1 MIDRLKLFDFID
13 DNLDKLGDE
22 IYQNIYSLLSS
33 DVSDEELMNSIK
45 NYGVDKLKGFGT
57 EILGKEDKE
66 QLSDVPTNISS
77 DEYDEYVKLRN
88 PNESSKRAFGQKV
101 IDDSSDRSK
110 ELSEQRKK
118 DVEEYSNFAKRNP
131 YEDMYKN
138 DRITE
143 ELNDYD
149 VNKKV
154 NEYMS
159 LGLSKSEAY
168 DKVRKDIKDIS
179 NQERTTGDVLK
190 SRLLGLGQ
198 YLTTPKMFEDYY
210 VNTGKYDDNEAK
222 LRAGLGTAMNVLEL
236 HPTNGIGKIG
246 KAAVYVGKPLTE
258 SVRTNIIDT
267 EEADIPGAIKDATLN
282 SGLNVMFDVPQILPE
297 VLKQRA
303 GLGEVLE
310 KAKPVKDLLEG
321 IQEADKLG
329 NKKPLSLQRDNLKK
343 VYKDY
348 FDIDMDEIF
357 KSYKDVGLNTDDY
370 MDARKRILSKKL
382 NERIPSDIND
392 REKFKDFQLK
402 SAKGFKELEN
412 LGEYDIPNKE
422 QYILGLKFEEP
433 IDSKAF
439 KRPYEADR
447 VLYNMSKKADK
458 NAQNVTK
465 DLIDDVADI
474 YDSTNIKH
482 KKIAK
487 TVNTGIPSGLMRGLK
502 SDRSKEND
510 GDKVENFKSY
520 LDNDELALRMWKAGF
535 RPKNMSEKDVKE
547 IENYLRTQGK

>member
-1 MIDRLKLFDFID
+1 MLDRIKLFDFID
-13 DNLDKLGDE
+13 DNLDKIGE
-22 IYQNIYSLLSS
+22 EGYQDIAFLINS
-33 DVSDEELMNSIK
+33 DASDEEVMNTIK
-45 NYGVDKLKGFGT
+45 NYGVDKLKGFET

-88 PNESSKRAFGQKV
+88 PNESSKSAFGQKV
-101 IDDSSDRSK
+101 IDDSLDKSK

-118 DVEEYSNFAKRNP
+118 DVEEYSNFVKRNP

-138 DRITE
+138 ERITAK
-143 ELNDYD
+143 LNDYD
-149 VNKKV
+149 VNEKI
-154 NEYMS
+154 NEYIS
-159 LGLSKSEAY
+159 KGLSKSEAY

-179 NQERTTGDVLK
+179 NQESTSGDVLK

-198 YLTTPKMFEDYY
+198 YLITPKMYEDYY

-222 LRAGLGTAMNVLEL
+222 VRAGLGTAMNVLEL

-246 KAAVYVGKPLTE
+246 KAAVYVGKPVTE
-258 SVRTNIIDT
+258 SVRTNIVDT

-297 VLKQRA
+297 VLKQSA

-310 KAKPVKDLLEG
+310 KAKPVQDLLEG

-329 NKKPLSLQRDNLKK
+329 NKKPLSQQRDNIKK

-348 FDIDMDEIF
+348 FDVDMDKLF
-357 KSYKDVGLNTDDY
+357 NSYKSEGLKTDDY
-370 MDARKRILSKKL
+370 MDARKRLLSSKL
-382 NERIPSDIND
+382 NERIPDIND

-422 QYILGLKFEEP
+422 QYILGLKFNEP
-433 IDSKAF
+433 IDSKSF

-447 VLYNMSKKADK
+447 VLYNMSKNPDK
-458 NAQNVTK
+458 NVTNEIK
-465 DLIDDVADI
+465 DLMDDVANI

-487 TVNTGIPSGLMRGLK
+487 TVKSGIPSGALRGMK
-502 SDRSKEND
+502 SDRSKENE
-510 GDKVENFKSY
+510 GDKVESFKSY

-535 RPKNMSEKDVKE
+535 RPSNMSEEMKKE
-547 IENYLRTQGK
+547 IDQYINER

>member
-1 MIDRLKLFDFID
+1 MLDRIKLFDFID
-13 DNLDKLGDE
+13 DNLDKIGE
-22 IYQNIYSLLSS
+22 EGYQDIAFLINS
-33 DVSDEELMNSIK
+33 DASDEEVMNTIK
-45 NYGVDKLKGFGT
+45 NYGVDKLKGFET

-77 DEYDEYVKLRN
+77 NEYDEYVKLRN
-88 PNESSKRAFGQKV
+88 PNESSKSAFGQKV
-101 IDDSSDRSK
+101 IDDSLDKSK

-118 DVEEYSNFAKRNP
+118 DVEEYSNFVKRNP

-138 DRITE
+138 ERITAK
-143 ELNDYD
+143 LNDYD
-149 VNKKV
+149 VNEKV
-154 NEYMS
+154 NEYIS
-159 LGLSKSEAY
+159 KGLSKSEAY

-179 NQERTTGDVLK
+179 NKESTSGDVLK

-198 YLTTPKMFEDYY
+198 YLITPKMYEDYY

-222 LRAGLGTAMNVLEL
+222 VRAGLGTAMNVLEL
-236 HPTNGIGKIG
+236 HPTNGIGKLG
-246 KAAVYVGKPLTE
+246 KAAVYVGKPVTE

-297 VLKQRA
+297 VLKQSA

-310 KAKPVKDLLEG
+310 KAKPVQDLLEG

-329 NKKPLSLQRDNLKK
+329 NKKPLSQQRDNIKK

-348 FDIDMDEIF
+348 FDVDMDKLF
-357 KSYKDVGLNTDDY
+357 NSYKSEGLKTDDY
-370 MDARKRILSKKL
+370 MDARKRLLSSKL
-382 NERIPSDIND
+382 NERIPDIND

-422 QYILGLKFEEP
+422 QYILGLKFNEP
-433 IDSKAF
+433 IDSKSF

-447 VLYNMSKKADK
+447 VLYNMSKNPDK
-458 NAQNVTK
+458 NVSNEIK
-465 DLIDDVADI
+465 DLMDDVANI

-487 TVNTGIPSGLMRGLK
+487 TVKSGMPSGILRGMK
-502 SDRSKEND
+502 SDRSKENE
-510 GDKVENFKSY
+510 GDKVESFKSY

-535 RPKNMSEKDVKE
+535 RPSNMSEEMKKE
-547 IENYLRTQGK
+547 IDQYINER

>member
-1 MIDRLKLFDFID
+1 MIDRQKLFDFIY
-13 DNLDKLGDE
+13 DNLDKIGDE
-22 IYQNIYSLLSS
+22 GYQDIYSLMSS
-33 DVSDEELMNSIK
+33 DVSDEELMSNLK
-45 NYGVDKLKGFGT
+45 KYGVDKLKNFET
-57 EILGKEDKE
+57 SVLGKEDKE

-88 PNESSKRAFGQKV
+88 PNESSKSAFGQKV
-101 IDDSSDRSK
+101 IDDSADKSK
-110 ELSEQRKK
+110 ESSEQRKK
-118 DVEEYSNFAKRNP
+118 DVEEYSNVVKRNP

-138 DRITE
+138 ERITKD
-143 ELNDYD
+143 LNDYD

-154 NEYMS
+154 NEYISEGM
-159 LGLSKSEAY
+159 SKSEAY
-168 DKVRKDIKDIS
+168 DKVRQDIKDIS
-179 NQERTTGDVLK
+179 NQEITNSDVLK

-210 VNTGKYDDNEAK
+210 VNTGKYNDNEAK

-236 HPTNGIGKIG
+236 HPTNGIGKLG

-310 KAKPVKDLLEG
+310 KAKPVEALLEG

-329 NKKPLSLQRDNLKK
+329 NKKPLSQQRDNIKK
-343 VYKDY
+343 AYKDY
-348 FDIDMDEIF
+348 FDIDMDNIYH
-357 KSYKDVGLNTDDY
+357 SYKDAGLKTDDY
-370 MDARKRILSKKL
+370 MDARKRLLSAKL

-392 REKFKDFQLK
+392 IEKFKDFQLK

-433 IDSKAF
+433 IDSRAF

-458 NAQNVTK
+458 NVTNDIK
-465 DLIDDVADI
+465 DLIDDAANI
-474 YDSTNIKH
+474 YDSINIKH

-487 TVNTGIPSGLMRGLK
+487 TVKSGIPSGLLRGAK
-502 SDRSKEND
+502 SDRSKENE
-510 GDKVENFKSY
+510 GDKVESFKSY
-520 LDNDELALRMWKAGF
+520 LDNDQLALRMWKAGF
-535 RPKNMSEKDVKE
+535 RPSDMSEKQKNE
-547 IENYLRTQGK
+547 IDKYIRERY

>member
-1 MIDRLKLFDFID
+1 MLDRIKLFDFID
-13 DNLDKLGDE
+13 DNLDKIGE
-22 IYQNIYSLLSS
+22 EGYQDIAFLINS
-33 DVSDEELMNSIK
+33 DASDEEVMNTIK
-45 NYGVDKLKGFGT
+45 NYGVDKLKGFET

-88 PNESSKRAFGQKV
+88 PNESSKSAFGQKV
-101 IDDSSDRSK
+101 IDDSLDKSK

-118 DVEEYSNFAKRNP
+118 DVEEYSNFVKRNP

-138 DRITE
+138 ERITAK
-143 ELNDYD
+143 LNDYD
-149 VNKKV
+149 VNEKV
-154 NEYMS
+154 NEYIS
-159 LGLSKSEAY
+159 KGLSKSEAY

-179 NQERTTGDVLK
+179 NQESTSGDVLK

-198 YLTTPKMFEDYY
+198 YLITPKMYEDYY

-222 LRAGLGTAMNVLEL
+222 VRAGLGTAMNVLEL
-236 HPTNGIGKIG
+236 HPTNGIGKLG
-246 KAAVYVGKPLTE
+246 KAAVYVGKPVTE

-297 VLKQRA
+297 VLKQNA

-310 KAKPVKDLLEG
+310 KAKPVQDLLEG

-329 NKKPLSLQRDNLKK
+329 NKKPLSQQRDNIKK

-348 FDIDMDEIF
+348 FDVDMDKLF
-357 KSYKDVGLNTDDY
+357 NSYKSEGLKTDDY
-370 MDARKRILSKKL
+370 MDARKRLLSSKL
-382 NERIPSDIND
+382 NERIPDIND

-422 QYILGLKFEEP
+422 QYILGLKFNEP
-433 IDSKAF
+433 IDSKSF

-447 VLYNMSKKADK
+447 VLYNMSKNPDK
-458 NAQNVTK
+458 NVTNEIK
-465 DLIDDVADI
+465 DLMDDVANI

-487 TVNTGIPSGLMRGLK
+487 TVKSGMPSGILRGMK
-502 SDRSKEND
+502 SDRSKENE
-510 GDKVENFKSY
+510 GDKVESFKSY

-535 RPKNMSEKDVKE
+535 RPSNMSEEMKKE
-547 IENYLRTQGK
+547 IDQYINER

>member
-1 MIDRLKLFDFID
+1 MLDRIKLFDFID
-13 DNLDKLGDE
+13 DNLDKIGE
-22 IYQNIYSLLSS
+22 EGYQDIAFLINS
-33 DVSDEELMNSIK
+33 DASDEEVMNTIK
-45 NYGVDKLKGFGT
+45 NYGVDKLKGFET

-88 PNESSKRAFGQKV
+88 PNESSKSAFGQKV
-101 IDDSSDRSK
+101 IDDSLDKSK

-118 DVEEYSNFAKRNP
+118 DVEEYSNFVKRNP

-138 DRITE
+138 ERITAK
-143 ELNDYD
+143 LNDYD

-154 NEYMS
+154 NEYIS
-159 LGLSKSEAY
+159 KGLSKSEAY

-179 NQERTTGDVLK
+179 NKESTSGDVLK

-198 YLTTPKMFEDYY
+198 YLITPKMYEDYY

-222 LRAGLGTAMNVLEL
+222 VRAGLGTAMNVLEL
-236 HPTNGIGKIG
+236 HPTNGIGKLG

-297 VLKQRA
+297 VLKQSA

-310 KAKPVKDLLEG
+310 KAKPVQDLLEG

-329 NKKPLSLQRDNLKK
+329 NKKPLSQQRDNIKK

-348 FDIDMDEIF
+348 FDVDMDKLF
-357 KSYKDVGLNTDDY
+357 NSYKSEGLKTDDY
-370 MDARKRILSKKL
+370 MDARKRLLSSKL
-382 NERIPSDIND
+382 NERIPDIND

-422 QYILGLKFEEP
+422 QYILGLKFNEP
-433 IDSKAF
+433 IDSKSF

-447 VLYNMSKKADK
+447 VLYNMSKNPDK
-458 NAQNVTK
+458 NVTNEIK
-465 DLIDDVADI
+465 DLMDDVANI

-487 TVNTGIPSGLMRGLK
+487 TVKSGMPSGILRGMK
-502 SDRSKEND
+502 SDRSKENE
-510 GDKVENFKSY
+510 GDKVESFKSY

-535 RPKNMSEKDVKE
+535 RPSNMSEEMKKE
-547 IENYLRTQGK
+547 IDQYINER

>member
-1 MIDRLKLFDFID
+1 MLDRIKLFDFID
-13 DNLDKLGDE
+13 DNLDKIGE
-22 IYQNIYSLLSS
+22 EGYQDIAFLINS
-33 DVSDEELMNSIK
+33 DASDEEVMNTIK
-45 NYGVDKLKGFGT
+45 NYGVDKLKGFET

-88 PNESSKRAFGQKV
+88 PNESSKSAFGQKV
-101 IDDSSDRSK
+101 IDDSLDKSK

-118 DVEEYSNFAKRNP
+118 DVEEYSNFVKRNP

-138 DRITE
+138 ERITAK
-143 ELNDYD
+143 LNDYD

-154 NEYMS
+154 NEYIS
-159 LGLSKSEAY
+159 KGLSKSEAY

-179 NQERTTGDVLK
+179 NQESTSGDVLK

-198 YLTTPKMFEDYY
+198 YLITPKMYEDYY

-222 LRAGLGTAMNVLEL
+222 VRAGLGTAMNVLEL
-236 HPTNGIGKIG
+236 HPTNGIGKLG
-246 KAAVYVGKPLTE
+246 KAAVYVGKPVTE

-297 VLKQRA
+297 VLKQSA

-310 KAKPVKDLLEG
+310 KAKPVQDLLEG

-329 NKKPLSLQRDNLKK
+329 NKKPLSQQRDNIKK

-348 FDIDMDEIF
+348 FDVDMDKLF
-357 KSYKDVGLNTDDY
+357 NSYKSEGLKTDDY
-370 MDARKRILSKKL
+370 MDARKRLLSSKL
-382 NERIPSDIND
+382 NERIPDIND

-422 QYILGLKFEEP
+422 QYILGLKFNEP
-433 IDSKAF
+433 IDSKSF

-447 VLYNMSKKADK
+447 VLYNMSKNPDK
-458 NAQNVTK
+458 NVTNEIK
-465 DLIDDVADI
+465 DLMDDVANI

-487 TVNTGIPSGLMRGLK
+487 TVKSGMPSGILRGMK
-502 SDRSKEND
+502 SDRSKENE
-510 GDKVENFKSY
+510 GDKVESFKSY

-535 RPKNMSEKDVKE
+535 RPSNMSEEMKKE
-547 IENYLRTQGK
+547 IDQYINER

>member
-1 MIDRLKLFDFID
+1 MLDRIKLFDFID
-13 DNLDKLGDE
+13 DNLDKIGE
-22 IYQNIYSLLSS
+22 EGYQDIAFLINS
-33 DVSDEELMNSIK
+33 DASDEEVMNTIK
-45 NYGVDKLKGFGT
+45 NYGVDKLKGFET

-88 PNESSKRAFGQKV
+88 PNESSKSAFGQKV
-101 IDDSSDRSK
+101 IDDSLDKSK

-118 DVEEYSNFAKRNP
+118 DVEEYSNFVKRNP

-138 DRITE
+138 ERITA

-149 VNKKV
+149 VNEKV
-154 NEYMS
+154 NEYIS
-159 LGLSKSEAY
+159 KGLSKSEAY

-179 NQERTTGDVLK
+179 NKESTSGDVLK

-198 YLTTPKMFEDYY
+198 YLITPKMYEDYY

-222 LRAGLGTAMNVLEL
+222 VRAGLGTAMNVLEL
-236 HPTNGIGKIG
+236 HPTNGIGKLG
-246 KAAVYVGKPLTE
+246 KAAVYVGKPVTE

-297 VLKQRA
+297 VLKQSA

-310 KAKPVKDLLEG
+310 KAKPVQDLLEG

-329 NKKPLSLQRDNLKK
+329 NKKPLSQQRDNIKK

-348 FDIDMDEIF
+348 FDVDMDKLF
-357 KSYKDVGLNTDDY
+357 NSYKGEGLKTDDY
-370 MDARKRILSKKL
+370 MDARKKLLSSKL
-382 NERIPSDIND
+382 NERIPDIND

-422 QYILGLKFEEP
+422 QYILGLKFNEP
-433 IDSKAF
+433 IDSKSF

-447 VLYNMSKKADK
+447 VLYNMSKNPDK
-458 NAQNVTK
+458 NVTNEIK
-465 DLIDDVADI
+465 DLMDDVANI

-487 TVNTGIPSGLMRGLK
+487 TVKSGMPSGILRGMK
-502 SDRSKEND
+502 SDRSKENE
-510 GDKVENFKSY
+510 GDKVESFKSY

-535 RPKNMSEKDVKE
+535 RPSNMSEEMKKE
-547 IENYLRTQGK
+547 IDQYINER

>member
-1 MIDRLKLFDFID
+1 
-13 DNLDKLGDE
+13 
-22 IYQNIYSLLSS
+22 
-33 DVSDEELMNSIK
+33 MNTIK
-45 NYGVDKLKGFGT
+45 NYGVDKLKGFET

-88 PNESSKRAFGQKV
+88 PNESSKSAFGQKV
-101 IDDSSDRSK
+101 IDDSLDKSK

-118 DVEEYSNFAKRNP
+118 DVEEYSNFVKRNP

-138 DRITE
+138 ERITAK
-143 ELNDYD
+143 LNDYD
-149 VNKKV
+149 VNEKV
-154 NEYMS
+154 NEYIS
-159 LGLSKSEAY
+159 KGLSKSEAY

-179 NQERTTGDVLK
+179 NQESTSGDVLK

-198 YLTTPKMFEDYY
+198 YLITPKMYEDYY

-222 LRAGLGTAMNVLEL
+222 VRAGLGTAMNVLEL
-236 HPTNGIGKIG
+236 HPTNGIGKLG
-246 KAAVYVGKPLTE
+246 KAAVYVGKPVTE

-297 VLKQRA
+297 VLKQSA

-310 KAKPVKDLLEG
+310 KAKPVQDLLEG

-329 NKKPLSLQRDNLKK
+329 NKKPLSQQRDNIKK

-348 FDIDMDEIF
+348 FDVDMDKLF
-357 KSYKDVGLNTDDY
+357 NSYKSEGLKTDDY
-370 MDARKRILSKKL
+370 MDARKRLLSSKL
-382 NERIPSDIND
+382 NERIPDIND

-422 QYILGLKFEEP
+422 QYILGLKFNEP
-433 IDSKAF
+433 IDSKSF

-447 VLYNMSKKADK
+447 VLYNMSKNPDK
-458 NAQNVTK
+458 NVTNEIK
-465 DLIDDVADI
+465 DLMDDVANI

-487 TVNTGIPSGLMRGLK
+487 TVKSGMPSGILRGMK
-502 SDRSKEND
+502 SDRSKENE
-510 GDKVENFKSY
+510 GDKVESFKSY

-535 RPKNMSEKDVKE
+535 RPSNMSEEMKKE
-547 IENYLRTQGK
+547 IDQYINERY

>member
-13 DNLDKLGDE
+13 DNINQIGDE
-22 IYQNIYSLLSS
+22 GYQNIYSLISS

-45 NYGVDKLKGFGT
+45 NYGVDKLKGFDT
-57 EILGKEDKE
+57 EILGKDDKE

-88 PNESSKRAFGQKV
+88 PNESSKRVFGQKV
-101 IDDSSDRSK
+101 IDDSLDKSK

-118 DVEEYSNFAKRNP
+118 DVEEYSNFVKRNP

-138 DRITE
+138 ERITKD
-143 ELNDYD
+143 LNDYD

-154 NEYMS
+154 NEYIAQGM
-159 LGLSKSEAY
+159 SKSEAY

-179 NQERTTGDVLK
+179 NQESNSGDVLK
-190 SRLLGLGQ
+190 SRLFGLGQ
-198 YLTTPKMFEDYY
+198 YLITPKAFEDYY
-210 VNTGKYDDNEAK
+210 INTGKYDDNEAK
-222 LRAGLGTAMNVLEL
+222 VRAGLGTAMNVLEL
-236 HPTNGIGKIG
+236 HPTNGIGKLG
-246 KAAVYVGKPLTE
+246 KAAVYIGKPLTE
-258 SVRTNIIDT
+258 SVRTNVIDT

-303 GLGEVLE
+303 GLGGVLE
-310 KAKPVKDLLEG
+310 KAKPVKALLEG

-329 NKKPLSLQRDNLKK
+329 NKKPLSQQRDNLKK

-357 KSYKDVGLNTDDY
+357 KSYKGAGLKTDDY
-370 MDARKRILSKKL
+370 MDARKRILSAKL

-392 REKFKDFQLK
+392 REKFKNFQLK

-422 QYILGLKFEEP
+422 EYILGLKFKDP
-433 IDSKAF
+433 IDSKTF

-447 VLYNMSKKADK
+447 LLYNMSKKSDK
-458 NAQNVTK
+458 NAQKVTK
-465 DLIDDVADI
+465 DLLDDVANI
-474 YDSTNIKH
+474 YDTTNIKH

-487 TVNTGIPSGLMRGLK
+487 TVNTGIPSGLMRGAK

-510 GDKVENFKSY
+510 GDKVEMFKSY
-520 LDNDELALRMWKAGF
+520 LDNDKLAIRMWKAGF
-535 RPKNMSEKDVKE
+535 RPSNMSEEMKNE
-547 IENYLRTQGK
+547 IDKYISERY

>member
-1 MIDRLKLFDFID
+1 MLDRIKLFDFID
-13 DNLDKLGDE
+13 DNLDKIGE
-22 IYQNIYSLLSS
+22 EGYQDIAFLINS
-33 DVSDEELMNSIK
+33 DASDEEVMNTIK
-45 NYGVDKLKGFGT
+45 NYGVDKLKGFET

-88 PNESSKRAFGQKV
+88 PNESSKSAFGQKV
-101 IDDSSDRSK
+101 IDDSLDKSK

-118 DVEEYSNFAKRNP
+118 DVEEYSNFVKRNP

-138 DRITE
+138 ERITAK
-143 ELNDYD
+143 LNDYD

-154 NEYMS
+154 NEYIS
-159 LGLSKSEAY
+159 KGLSKSEAY

-179 NQERTTGDVLK
+179 NKESTSGDVLK

-198 YLTTPKMFEDYY
+198 YLITPKMYEDYY

-222 LRAGLGTAMNVLEL
+222 VRAGLGTAMNVLEL
-236 HPTNGIGKIG
+236 HPTNGIGKLG
-246 KAAVYVGKPLTE
+246 KAAVYVGKPVTE

-297 VLKQRA
+297 VLKQSA

-310 KAKPVKDLLEG
+310 KAKPVQDLLEG

-329 NKKPLSLQRDNLKK
+329 NKKPLSQQRDNIKK

-348 FDIDMDEIF
+348 FDVDMDKLF
-357 KSYKDVGLNTDDY
+357 NSYKGEGLKTDDY
-370 MDARKRILSKKL
+370 MDARKRLLSSKL
-382 NERIPSDIND
+382 NERIPDIND

-422 QYILGLKFEEP
+422 QYILGLKFNEP
-433 IDSKAF
+433 IDSKSF

-447 VLYNMSKKADK
+447 VLYNMSKNPDK
-458 NAQNVTK
+458 NVTNEIK
-465 DLIDDVADI
+465 DLMDDVANI

-487 TVNTGIPSGLMRGLK
+487 TVKSGMPSGILRGMK
-502 SDRSKEND
+502 SDRSKENE
-510 GDKVENFKSY
+510 GDKVESFKSY

-535 RPKNMSEKDVKE
+535 RPSNMSEEMKKE
-547 IENYLRTQGK
+547 IDQYINER

>member
-1 MIDRLKLFDFID
+1 MLDRIKLFDFID
-13 DNLDKLGDE
+13 DNLDKIGE
-22 IYQNIYSLLSS
+22 EGYQDIAFLINS
-33 DVSDEELMNSIK
+33 DASDEEVMNTIK
-45 NYGVDKLKGFGT
+45 NYGVDKLKGFET

-88 PNESSKRAFGQKV
+88 PNESSKSAFGQKV
-101 IDDSSDRSK
+101 IDDSLDKSK

-118 DVEEYSNFAKRNP
+118 DVEEYSNFVKRNP

-138 DRITE
+138 ERITAK
-143 ELNDYD
+143 LNDYD
-149 VNKKV
+149 VNEKV
-154 NEYMS
+154 NEYIS
-159 LGLSKSEAY
+159 KGLSKSEAY

-179 NQERTTGDVLK
+179 NKESTSGDVLK

-198 YLTTPKMFEDYY
+198 YLITPKMYEDYY

-222 LRAGLGTAMNVLEL
+222 VRAGLGTAMNVLEL
-236 HPTNGIGKIG
+236 HPTNGIGKLG
-246 KAAVYVGKPLTE
+246 KAAVYVGKPVTE
-258 SVRTNIIDT
+258 SVRTNVIDT

-297 VLKQRA
+297 VLKQSA

-310 KAKPVKDLLEG
+310 KAKPVQDLLEG

-329 NKKPLSLQRDNLKK
+329 NKKPLSQQRDNIKK

-348 FDIDMDEIF
+348 FDVDMDKLF
-357 KSYKDVGLNTDDY
+357 NSYKSEGLKTDDY
-370 MDARKRILSKKL
+370 MDARKRLLSSKL
-382 NERIPSDIND
+382 NERIPDIND

-422 QYILGLKFEEP
+422 QYILGLKFNEP
-433 IDSKAF
+433 IDSKSF

-447 VLYNMSKKADK
+447 VLYNMSKNPDK
-458 NAQNVTK
+458 NVTNEIK
-465 DLIDDVADI
+465 DLMDDVANI

-487 TVNTGIPSGLMRGLK
+487 TVKSGMPSGILRGMK
-502 SDRSKEND
+502 SDRSKENE
-510 GDKVENFKSY
+510 GDKVESFKSY

-535 RPKNMSEKDVKE
+535 RPSNMSEEMKKE
-547 IENYLRTQGK
+547 IDQYINER

>member
-1 MIDRLKLFDFID
+1 MLDRIKLFDFID
-13 DNLDKLGDE
+13 DNLDKIGE
-22 IYQNIYSLLSS
+22 EGYQDIAFLINS
-33 DVSDEELMNSIK
+33 DASDEEVMNTIK
-45 NYGVDKLKGFGT
+45 NYGVDKLKGFET

-88 PNESSKRAFGQKV
+88 PNESSKSAFGQKV
-101 IDDSSDRSK
+101 IDDSLDKSK

-118 DVEEYSNFAKRNP
+118 DVEEYSNFVKRNP

-138 DRITE
+138 ERITA

-149 VNKKV
+149 VNEKV

-159 LGLSKSEAY
+159 KGMSKSEAY
-168 DKVRKDIKDIS
+168 NKVRKDIKDIS
-179 NQERTTGDVLK
+179 NQESTSGDVLK

-198 YLTTPKMFEDYY
+198 YLITPKMYEDYY

-222 LRAGLGTAMNVLEL
+222 VRAGLGTAMNVLEL
-236 HPTNGIGKIG
+236 HPTNGIGKLG
-246 KAAVYVGKPLTE
+246 KAAVYVGKPVTE

-297 VLKQRA
+297 VLKQSA

-310 KAKPVKDLLEG
+310 KAKPVQDLLEG

-329 NKKPLSLQRDNLKK
+329 NKKPLSQQRDNIKK

-348 FDIDMDEIF
+348 FDVDMDKLF
-357 KSYKDVGLNTDDY
+357 NSYKNEGLKTDDY
-370 MDARKRILSKKL
+370 MDARKRLLSSKL
-382 NERIPSDIND
+382 NERIPDIND

-422 QYILGLKFEEP
+422 QYILGLKFNEP
-433 IDSKAF
+433 IDSKSF

-447 VLYNMSKKADK
+447 VLYNMSKNPDK
-458 NAQNVTK
+458 NVTNEIK
-465 DLIDDVADI
+465 DLMDDVANI

-487 TVNTGIPSGLMRGLK
+487 TVKSGMPSGILRGMK
-502 SDRSKEND
+502 SDRSKENE
-510 GDKVENFKSY
+510 GDKVESFKSY

-535 RPKNMSEKDVKE
+535 RPSNMSEEMKKE
-547 IENYLRTQGK
+547 IDQYINER

>member
-1 MIDRLKLFDFID
+1 MSIDREKLFDFID
-13 DNLDKLGDE
+13 DNLDKIGEEGYQD
-22 IYQNIYSLLSS
+22 IYFLMNS
-33 DVSDEELMNSIK
+33 DISDEELMDSIK
-45 NYGVDKLKGFGT
+45 KYGVDKLKGFET

-88 PNESSKRAFGQKV
+88 PNESSKSAFGQKV
-101 IDDSSDRSK
+101 IDDSADKSK

-138 DRITE
+138 ERITA

-149 VNKKV
+149 VNEKV

-159 LGLSKSEAY
+159 KGMSKSEAY
-168 DKVRKDIKDIS
+168 NKVRKDIKDIS
-179 NQERTTGDVLK
+179 NQESTSGDVLK

-198 YLTTPKMFEDYY
+198 YLITPKMFEDYY

-222 LRAGLGTAMNVLEL
+222 VRAGLGTAMNVLEL

-246 KAAVYVGKPLTE
+246 KAAVYVGKPVTE
-258 SVRTNIIDT
+258 SVRTNIVDT

-310 KAKPVKDLLEG
+310 KAKPVQVLLEG

-329 NKKPLSLQRDNLKK
+329 NKKPLSQQRENIKK

-357 KSYKDVGLNTDDY
+357 KSYKGEGLKTDDY
-370 MDARKRILSKKL
+370 MDARKRILSAKL

-422 QYILGLKFEEP
+422 QYILGLKFNEP
-433 IDSKAF
+433 IDSKSF

-447 VLYNMSKKADK
+447 VLYNMSKNPDK
-458 NAQNVTK
+458 NVTNEIK
-465 DLIDDVADI
+465 DLMDDVANI

-487 TVNTGIPSGLMRGLK
+487 TVKSGMPSGILRGMK
-502 SDRSKEND
+502 SDRSKENE
-510 GDKVENFKSY
+510 GDKVESFKSY

-535 RPKNMSEKDVKE
+535 RPSNMSEEMKKE
-547 IENYLRTQGK
+547 IDQYINER

>member
-1 MIDRLKLFDFID
+1 MLDRIKLFDFID
-13 DNLDKLGDE
+13 DNLDKIGE
-22 IYQNIYSLLSS
+22 EGYQDIAFLINS
-33 DVSDEELMNSIK
+33 DASDEEVMNTIK
-45 NYGVDKLKGFGT
+45 NYGVDKLKGFET

-88 PNESSKRAFGQKV
+88 PNESSKSAFGQKV
-101 IDDSSDRSK
+101 IDDSLDKSK

-118 DVEEYSNFAKRNP
+118 DVEEYSNFVKRNP

-138 DRITE
+138 ERITAK
-143 ELNDYD
+143 LNDYD

-154 NEYMS
+154 NEYIS
-159 LGLSKSEAY
+159 KGLSKSEAY

-179 NQERTTGDVLK
+179 NQESTSGDVLK

-198 YLTTPKMFEDYY
+198 FLITPKMYEDYY

-222 LRAGLGTAMNVLEL
+222 VRAGLGTAMNVLEL
-236 HPTNGIGKIG
+236 HPTNGIGKLG
-246 KAAVYVGKPLTE
+246 KAAVYVGKPVTE

-297 VLKQRA
+297 VLKQSA

-310 KAKPVKDLLEG
+310 KAKPVQDLLEG

-329 NKKPLSLQRDNLKK
+329 NKKPLSQQRDNIKK

-348 FDIDMDEIF
+348 FDVDMDKLF
-357 KSYKDVGLNTDDY
+357 NSYKSEGLKTDDY
-370 MDARKRILSKKL
+370 MDARKRLLSSKL
-382 NERIPSDIND
+382 NERIPDIND

-422 QYILGLKFEEP
+422 QYILGLKFNEP
-433 IDSKAF
+433 IDSKSF

-447 VLYNMSKKADK
+447 VLYNMSKNPDK
-458 NAQNVTK
+458 NVTNEIK
-465 DLIDDVADI
+465 DLMDDVANI

-487 TVNTGIPSGLMRGLK
+487 TVKSGMPSGILRGMK
-502 SDRSKEND
+502 SDRSKENE
-510 GDKVENFKSY
+510 GDKVESFKSY

-535 RPKNMSEKDVKE
+535 RPSNMSEEMKKE
-547 IENYLRTQGK
+547 IDQYINER

>member
-1 MIDRLKLFDFID
+1 MIDRKKLFNYIN
-13 DNLDKLGDE
+13 DNLDKIGDE
-22 IYQNIYSLLSS
+22 GYQDIYSLMSS
-33 DVSDEELMNSIK
+33 DVSDEELMNSLK
-45 NYGVDKLKGFGT
+45 KYGVDKLKNF
-57 EILGKEDKE
+57 EISVLGKEDKE

-88 PNESSKRAFGQKV
+88 PNESSKSAFGQKV
-101 IDDSSDRSK
+101 IDDSLDKSK

-118 DVEEYSNFAKRNP
+118 DVDDYSNVVKRNP

-138 DRITE
+138 KRITE

-149 VNKKV
+149 VNEKV

-159 LGLSKSEAY
+159 KGSSKSEAY

-179 NQERTTGDVLK
+179 NQESTTGDVLK

-198 YLTTPKMFEDYY
+198 YLITPKMFEDYY
-210 VNTGKYDDNEAK
+210 INTGKYDDIEAK
-222 LRAGLGTAMNVLEL
+222 LRAGLGTAMNALEL

-267 EEADIPGAIKDATLN
+267 EEADIPGAIKDAAINT
-282 SGLNVMFDVPQILPE
+282 GLNVMFDVPQILPE

-303 GLGEVLE
+303 GLGEILE
-310 KAKPVKDLLEG
+310 KSKPVNALLEG

-329 NKKPLSLQRDNLKK
+329 NKKPLNQQRENIKK

-357 KSYKDVGLNTDDY
+357 KSYKDVGLKTDDY
-370 MDARKRILSKKL
+370 MDARKRILSAKL
-382 NERIPSDIND
+382 NERIPSDK
-392 REKFKDFQLK
+392 EKFKDFQLK

-422 QYILGLKFEEP
+422 QYILGLKFKEP
-433 IDSKAF
+433 IDSRAF

-465 DLIDDVADI
+465 DLIDDVANI

-482 KKIAK
+482 KMIAK
-487 TVNTGIPSGLMRGLK
+487 TVKSGIPSGILRGIK
-502 SDRSKEND
+502 NDRSKEND
-510 GDKVENFKSY
+510 GDKVESYKSY

-535 RPKNMSEKDVKE
+535 RPSNMSEKQKNEIDAYVKE
-547 IENYLRTQGK
+547 RH

>member
-1 MIDRLKLFDFID
+1 MLDRIKLFDFID
-13 DNLDKLGDE
+13 DNLDKIGE
-22 IYQNIYSLLSS
+22 EGYQDIAFLINS
-33 DVSDEELMNSIK
+33 DASDEEVMNTIK
-45 NYGVDKLKGFGT
+45 NYGVDKLKGFET

-77 DEYDEYVKLRN
+77 DQYDEYVKLRN
-88 PNESSKRAFGQKV
+88 PNESSKSAFGQKV
-101 IDDSSDRSK
+101 IDDSLDKSK

-118 DVEEYSNFAKRNP
+118 DVEEYSNFVKRNP

-138 DRITE
+138 ERITA

-154 NEYMS
+154 NEYIS
-159 LGLSKSEAY
+159 KGLSKSEAY

-179 NQERTTGDVLK
+179 NKESTSGDVLK

-198 YLTTPKMFEDYY
+198 YLITPKMYEDYY

-222 LRAGLGTAMNVLEL
+222 VRAGLGTAMNVLEL
-236 HPTNGIGKIG
+236 HPTNGIGKLG
-246 KAAVYVGKPLTE
+246 KAAVYVGKPVTE

-297 VLKQRA
+297 VLKQSA

-310 KAKPVKDLLEG
+310 KAKPVQDLLEG

-329 NKKPLSLQRDNLKK
+329 NKKPLSQQRDNIKK

-348 FDIDMDEIF
+348 FDVDMDKLF
-357 KSYKDVGLNTDDY
+357 NSYKSEGLKTDDY
-370 MDARKRILSKKL
+370 MDARKRLLSSKL
-382 NERIPSDIND
+382 NERIPDIND

-422 QYILGLKFEEP
+422 QYILGLKFNEP
-433 IDSKAF
+433 IDSKSF

-447 VLYNMSKKADK
+447 VLYNMSKNPDK
-458 NAQNVTK
+458 NVTNEIK
-465 DLIDDVADI
+465 DLMDDVANI

-487 TVNTGIPSGLMRGLK
+487 TVKSGMPSGILRGMK
-502 SDRSKEND
+502 SDRSKENE
-510 GDKVENFKSY
+510 GDKVESFKSY

-535 RPKNMSEKDVKE
+535 RPSNMSEEMKKE
-547 IENYLRTQGK
+547 IDQYINER

>member
-1 MIDRLKLFDFID
+1 MLDRIKLFDFID
-13 DNLDKLGDE
+13 DNLDKIGE
-22 IYQNIYSLLSS
+22 EGYQDIAFLINS
-33 DVSDEELMNSIK
+33 DASDEEVMNTIK
-45 NYGVDKLKGFGT
+45 NYGVDKLKGFET

-88 PNESSKRAFGQKV
+88 PNESSKSAFGQKV
-101 IDDSSDRSK
+101 IDDSLDKSK

-118 DVEEYSNFAKRNP
+118 DVEEYSNFVKRNP

-138 DRITE
+138 ERITA

-154 NEYMS
+154 NEYIS
-159 LGLSKSEAY
+159 KGLSKSEAY

-179 NQERTTGDVLK
+179 NKESTSGDVLK

-198 YLTTPKMFEDYY
+198 YLITPKMYEDYY

-222 LRAGLGTAMNVLEL
+222 VRAGLGTAMNVLEL
-236 HPTNGIGKIG
+236 HPTNGIGKLG
-246 KAAVYVGKPLTE
+246 KAAVYVGKPVTE

-297 VLKQRA
+297 VLKQSA

-310 KAKPVKDLLEG
+310 KAKPVQDLLEG

-329 NKKPLSLQRDNLKK
+329 NKKPLSQQRDNIKK

-348 FDIDMDEIF
+348 FDVDMDKLF
-357 KSYKDVGLNTDDY
+357 NSYKSEGLKTDDY
-370 MDARKRILSKKL
+370 MDARKRLLSSKL
-382 NERIPSDIND
+382 NERIPDIND

-422 QYILGLKFEEP
+422 QYILGLKFNEP
-433 IDSKAF
+433 IDSKSF

-447 VLYNMSKKADK
+447 VLYNMSKNPDK
-458 NAQNVTK
+458 NVTNEIK
-465 DLIDDVADI
+465 DLMDDVANI

-487 TVNTGIPSGLMRGLK
+487 TVKSGMPSGILRGMK
-502 SDRSKEND
+502 SDRSKENE
-510 GDKVENFKSY
+510 GDKVESFKSY

-535 RPKNMSEKDVKE
+535 RPSNMSEEMKKE
-547 IENYLRTQGK
+547 IDQYINER

>member
-1 MIDRLKLFDFID
+1 MIDRKKLFNYIN
-13 DNLDKLGDE
+13 DNLDKIGDE
-22 IYQNIYSLLSS
+22 GYQDIYSLMSS
-33 DVSDEELMNSIK
+33 DVSDEELMNSLK
-45 NYGVDKLKGFGT
+45 KYGVDKLKNF
-57 EILGKEDKE
+57 EISVLGKEDKE

-88 PNESSKRAFGQKV
+88 PNESSKSAFGQKV
-101 IDDSSDRSK
+101 IDDSLDKSK

-118 DVEEYSNFAKRNP
+118 DVDDYSNVVKRNP

-138 DRITE
+138 KRITE

-149 VNKKV
+149 VNEKV

-159 LGLSKSEAY
+159 KGLSKSEAY

-179 NQERTTGDVLK
+179 NQESTTGDVLK

-198 YLTTPKMFEDYY
+198 YLITPKMFEDYY
-210 VNTGKYDDNEAK
+210 INTGKYDDNEAK
-222 LRAGLGTAMNVLEL
+222 LRAGLGTAMNALEL

-267 EEADIPGAIKDATLN
+267 EEADIPGAIKDAAINT
-282 SGLNVMFDVPQILPE
+282 GLNVMFDVPQILPE

-303 GLGEVLE
+303 GLGEILE
-310 KAKPVKDLLEG
+310 KSKPVNALLEG

-329 NKKPLSLQRDNLKK
+329 NKKPLNQQRENIKK

-357 KSYKDVGLNTDDY
+357 KSYKDVGLKTDDY
-370 MDARKRILSKKL
+370 MDARKRILSAKL
-382 NERIPSDIND
+382 NERIPSDK
-392 REKFKDFQLK
+392 EKFKDFQLK

-422 QYILGLKFEEP
+422 QYILGLKFKEP
-433 IDSKAF
+433 IDSRAF

-465 DLIDDVADI
+465 DLIDDVANI

-482 KKIAK
+482 KMIAK
-487 TVNTGIPSGLMRGLK
+487 TVKSGIPSGILRGIK
-502 SDRSKEND
+502 NDRSKEND
-510 GDKVENFKSY
+510 GDKVESYKSY

-535 RPKNMSEKDVKE
+535 RPSNMSEKQKNEIDAYVKE
-547 IENYLRTQGK
+547 RH

>member
-1 MIDRLKLFDFID
+1 MLDRIKLFDFID
-13 DNLDKLGDE
+13 DNLDKIGE
-22 IYQNIYSLLSS
+22 EGYQDIAFLINS
-33 DVSDEELMNSIK
+33 DASDEEVMNTIK
-45 NYGVDKLKGFGT
+45 NYGVDKLKGFET

-88 PNESSKRAFGQKV
+88 PNESSKSAFGQKV
-101 IDDSSDRSK
+101 IDDSLDKSK

-118 DVEEYSNFAKRNP
+118 DVEEYSNFVKRNP

-138 DRITE
+138 ERITA

-149 VNKKV
+149 VNEKV
-154 NEYMS
+154 NEYIS
-159 LGLSKSEAY
+159 KGLSKSEAY

-179 NQERTTGDVLK
+179 NKESTSGDVLK

-198 YLTTPKMFEDYY
+198 YLITPKMYEDYY

-222 LRAGLGTAMNVLEL
+222 VRAGLGTAMNVLEL
-236 HPTNGIGKIG
+236 HPTNGIGKLG
-246 KAAVYVGKPLTE
+246 KAAVYVGKPVTE

-297 VLKQRA
+297 VLKQSA

-310 KAKPVKDLLEG
+310 KAKPVQDLLEG

-329 NKKPLSLQRDNLKK
+329 NKKPLSQQRDNIKK

-357 KSYKDVGLNTDDY
+357 KSYKGEGLKTDDY
-370 MDARKRILSKKL
+370 MDARKRLLSSKL
-382 NERIPSDIND
+382 NERIPDIND

-422 QYILGLKFEEP
+422 QYILGLKFNEP
-433 IDSKAF
+433 IDSKSF

-447 VLYNMSKKADK
+447 VLYNMSKNPDK
-458 NAQNVTK
+458 NVTNEIK
-465 DLIDDVADI
+465 DLMDDVANI

-487 TVNTGIPSGLMRGLK
+487 TVKSGMPSGILRGMK
-502 SDRSKEND
+502 SDRSKENE
-510 GDKVENFKSY
+510 GDKVESFKSY

-535 RPKNMSEKDVKE
+535 RPSNMSEEMKKE
-547 IENYLRTQGK
+547 IDQYINER

>member
-1 MIDRLKLFDFID
+1 MINREKLFDFID
-13 DNLDKLGDE
+13 DNLDKIGE
-22 IYQNIYSLLSS
+22 EGYQNIYFLLSP
-33 DVSDEELMNSIK
+33 DVSDEELMNSLK
-45 NYGVDKLKGFGT
+45 KYGVDKLKGFET

-88 PNESSKRAFGQKV
+88 PNESSKSAFGQKV
-101 IDDSSDRSK
+101 IDDSADKSK

-118 DVEEYSNFAKRNP
+118 DVEEYSNVVKRNP

-138 DRITE
+138 ERITS

-154 NEYMS
+154 KEY
-159 LGLSKSEAY
+159 LLAGLSKSEAY

-179 NQERTTGDVLK
+179 NQESTSGDVLK

-210 VNTGKYDDNEAK
+210 INTGKYDDNEAK
-222 LRAGLGTAMNVLEL
+222 VRAGLGTAMNVLEL

-246 KAAVYVGKPLTE
+246 KAAVYVGKPVTE

-267 EEADIPGAIKDATLN
+267 EESDIPNAIKDAALN

-310 KAKPVKDLLEG
+310 KAKPVEALLEG
-321 IQEADKLG
+321 IQEADKIG
-329 NKKPLSLQRDNLKK
+329 NKKPLSQQRDNIKK
-343 VYKDY
+343 AYKDY
-348 FDIDMDEIF
+348 FDIDMDEVF
-357 KSYKDVGLNTDDY
+357 KSYKGAGLKTDDY
-370 MDARKRILSKKL
+370 MDARKRILSAKL

-392 REKFKDFQLK
+392 REKFKNFQLK

-422 QYILGLKFEEP
+422 EYILGLKFKEP
-433 IDSKAF
+433 IDSRAF

-447 VLYNMSKKADK
+447 LLYNMSKKADK

-465 DLIDDVADI
+465 DLIDDVANI

-487 TVNTGIPSGLMRGLK
+487 TVNSGIPSGLMRGAK
-502 SDRSKEND
+502 TDRSKENE
-510 GDKVENFKSY
+510 GDKVESFKSY
-520 LDNDELALRMWKAGF
+520 LDNDKLAIRMWKAGF
-535 RPKNMSEKDVKE
+535 RPSDMSEKQKNE
-547 IENYLRTQGK
+547 IEKYVRERY

>member
-1 MIDRLKLFDFID
+1 MLDRIKLFDFID
-13 DNLDKLGDE
+13 DNLDKIGE
-22 IYQNIYSLLSS
+22 EGYQDIAFLINS
-33 DVSDEELMNSIK
+33 DASDEEVMNTIK
-45 NYGVDKLKGFGT
+45 NYGVDKLKGFET

-88 PNESSKRAFGQKV
+88 PNESSKSAFGQKV
-101 IDDSSDRSK
+101 IDDSSDKSK

-118 DVEEYSNFAKRNP
+118 DVEEYSNFVKRNP

-138 DRITE
+138 ERITAK
-143 ELNDYD
+143 LNDYD
-149 VNKKV
+149 VNEKV
-154 NEYMS
+154 NEYIS
-159 LGLSKSEAY
+159 KGLSKSEAY

-179 NQERTTGDVLK
+179 NKESTSGDVLK

-198 YLTTPKMFEDYY
+198 YLITPKMYEDYY

-222 LRAGLGTAMNVLEL
+222 VRAGLGTAMNVLEL
-236 HPTNGIGKIG
+236 HPTNGIGKLG
-246 KAAVYVGKPLTE
+246 KAAVYVGKPVTE
-258 SVRTNIIDT
+258 SVRTNIVDT

-297 VLKQRA
+297 VLKQSA

-310 KAKPVKDLLEG
+310 KAKPVQDLLEG

-329 NKKPLSLQRDNLKK
+329 NKKPLSQQRDNIKK

-348 FDIDMDEIF
+348 FDVDMDKLF
-357 KSYKDVGLNTDDY
+357 NSYKSEGLKTDDY
-370 MDARKRILSKKL
+370 MDARKRLLSSKL
-382 NERIPSDIND
+382 NERIPDIND

-422 QYILGLKFEEP
+422 QYILGLKFNEP
-433 IDSKAF
+433 IDSKSF

-447 VLYNMSKKADK
+447 VLYNMSKNPDK
-458 NAQNVTK
+458 NVTNEIK
-465 DLIDDVADI
+465 DLMDDVANI

-487 TVNTGIPSGLMRGLK
+487 TVKSGMPSGILRGMK
-502 SDRSKEND
+502 SDRSKENE
-510 GDKVENFKSY
+510 GDKVESFKSY

-535 RPKNMSEKDVKE
+535 RPSNMSEEMKKE
-547 IENYLRTQGK
+547 IDQYINER

>member
-1 MIDRLKLFDFID
+1 MLDRIKLFDFID
-13 DNLDKLGDE
+13 DNLDKIGE
-22 IYQNIYSLLSS
+22 EGYQDIAFLINS
-33 DVSDEELMNSIK
+33 DASDEEVMNTIK
-45 NYGVDKLKGFGT
+45 NYGVDKLKGFET

-88 PNESSKRAFGQKV
+88 PNESSKSAFGQKV
-101 IDDSSDRSK
+101 IDDSLDKSK

-138 DRITE
+138 ERITA

-149 VNKKV
+149 VNEKV
-154 NEYMS
+154 NEYIS
-159 LGLSKSEAY
+159 KGLSKSEAY
-168 DKVRKDIKDIS
+168 NKVRKDIKDIS
-179 NQERTTGDVLK
+179 NQESTSGDVLK

-198 YLTTPKMFEDYY
+198 YLITPKMYEDYY

-222 LRAGLGTAMNVLEL
+222 VRAGLGTAMNVLEL
-236 HPTNGIGKIG
+236 HPTNGIGKLG
-246 KAAVYVGKPLTE
+246 KAAVYVGKPVTE

-297 VLKQRA
+297 VLKQSA

-310 KAKPVKDLLEG
+310 KAKPVQDLLEG

-329 NKKPLSLQRDNLKK
+329 NKKPLSQQRDNIKK

-348 FDIDMDEIF
+348 FDVDMDKLF
-357 KSYKDVGLNTDDY
+357 NSYKSEGLKTDDY
-370 MDARKRILSKKL
+370 MDARKRLLSSKL
-382 NERIPSDIND
+382 NERIPDIND

-422 QYILGLKFEEP
+422 QYILGLKFNEP
-433 IDSKAF
+433 IDSKSF

-447 VLYNMSKKADK
+447 VLYNMSKNPDK
-458 NAQNVTK
+458 NVTNEIK
-465 DLIDDVADI
+465 DLMDDVANI

-487 TVNTGIPSGLMRGLK
+487 TVKSGMPSGILRGMK
-502 SDRSKEND
+502 SDRSKENE
-510 GDKVENFKSY
+510 GDKVESFKSY

-535 RPKNMSEKDVKE
+535 RPSNMSEEMKKE
-547 IENYLRTQGK
+547 IDQYINER

>member
-1 MIDRLKLFDFID
+1 MIDRKKLFNYIN
-13 DNLDKLGDE
+13 DNLDKIGDE
-22 IYQNIYSLLSS
+22 GYQDIYSLMYS
-33 DVSDEELMNSIK
+33 DVSDEELMNSLK
-45 NYGVDKLKGFGT
+45 KYGVDKLKNFET
-57 EILGKEDKE
+57 SVLGKEDKE

-77 DEYDEYVKLRN
+77 DEYNEYVKLRN
-88 PNESSKRAFGQKV
+88 PNESSKSAFGQKV
-101 IDDSSDRSK
+101 IDDSLDKSK

-118 DVEEYSNFAKRNP
+118 DVEEYSNVVKRNP

-138 DRITE
+138 KRITE

-149 VNKKV
+149 VNEKV
-154 NEYMS
+154 KEYMS
-159 LGLSKSEAY
+159 KGLSKSEAY

-179 NQERTTGDVLK
+179 NQESTTGDVLK

-198 YLTTPKMFEDYY
+198 YLITPKMFEDYY
-210 VNTGKYDDNEAK
+210 INTGKYDDNEAK
-222 LRAGLGTAMNVLEL
+222 LRAGLGTAMNALEL

-267 EEADIPGAIKDATLN
+267 EEADIPGAIKDAAMNT
-282 SGLNVMFDVPQILPE
+282 GLNVMFDVPQILPE

-303 GLGEVLE
+303 GLGGILE
-310 KAKPVKDLLEG
+310 KSKPVNALLEG

-329 NKKPLSLQRDNLKK
+329 NKKPLNQQRDNIKK

-357 KSYKDVGLNTDDY
+357 KSYKDVGLKTDDY
-370 MDARKRILSKKL
+370 MDARKRILSSKL
-382 NERIPSDIND
+382 NERIPSDK
-392 REKFKDFQLK
+392 EKFKDFQLK

-422 QYILGLKFEEP
+422 QYILGLKFKEP

-458 NAQNVTK
+458 NATDDIK
-465 DLIDDVADI
+465 ELIDDVANI

-487 TVNTGIPSGLMRGLK
+487 TVKSGIPSGILRGMK

-510 GDKVENFKSY
+510 GDKVEMFKSY

-535 RPKNMSEKDVKE
+535 RPNDMTDEQKNKINEYVRNK
-547 IENYLRTQGK
+547 

>member
-1 MIDRLKLFDFID
+1 MLDRIKLFDFID
-13 DNLDKLGDE
+13 DNLDKIGE
-22 IYQNIYSLLSS
+22 EGYQDIAFLINS
-33 DVSDEELMNSIK
+33 DASDEEVMNTIK
-45 NYGVDKLKGFGT
+45 NYGVDKLKGFET

-88 PNESSKRAFGQKV
+88 PNESSKSAFGQKV
-101 IDDSSDRSK
+101 IDDSLDKSK

-118 DVEEYSNFAKRNP
+118 DVEEYSNFVKRNP

-138 DRITE
+138 ERITAK
-143 ELNDYD
+143 LNDYD

-154 NEYMS
+154 NEYIS
-159 LGLSKSEAY
+159 KGLSKSEAY

-179 NQERTTGDVLK
+179 NKESTSGDVLK

-198 YLTTPKMFEDYY
+198 YLITPKMFEDYY

-222 LRAGLGTAMNVLEL
+222 VRAGLGTAMNVLEL
-236 HPTNGIGKIG
+236 HPTNGIGKLG
-246 KAAVYVGKPLTE
+246 KAAVYVGKPVTE

-297 VLKQRA
+297 VLKQSA

-310 KAKPVKDLLEG
+310 KAKPVQDLLEG

-329 NKKPLSLQRDNLKK
+329 NKKPLSQQRDNIKK

-348 FDIDMDEIF
+348 FDVDMDKLF
-357 KSYKDVGLNTDDY
+357 NSYKSEGLKTDDY
-370 MDARKRILSKKL
+370 MDARKRLLSSKL
-382 NERIPSDIND
+382 NERIPDIND

-422 QYILGLKFEEP
+422 QYILGLKFNEP
-433 IDSKAF
+433 IDSKSF

-447 VLYNMSKKADK
+447 VLYNMSKNPDK
-458 NAQNVTK
+458 NVTNEIK
-465 DLIDDVADI
+465 DLMDDVANI

-487 TVNTGIPSGLMRGLK
+487 TVKSGMPSGILRGMK
-502 SDRSKEND
+502 SDRSKENE
-510 GDKVENFKSY
+510 GDKVESFKSY

-535 RPKNMSEKDVKE
+535 RPSNMSEEMKKE
-547 IENYLRTQGK
+547 IDQYINER

>member
-1 MIDRLKLFDFID
+1 MLDRIKLFDFID
-13 DNLDKLGDE
+13 DNLDKIGE
-22 IYQNIYSLLSS
+22 EGYQDIAFLINS
-33 DVSDEELMNSIK
+33 DASDEEVMNTIK
-45 NYGVDKLKGFGT
+45 NYGVDKLKGFET

-88 PNESSKRAFGQKV
+88 PNESSKSAFGQKV
-101 IDDSSDRSK
+101 IDDSLDKSK

-118 DVEEYSNFAKRNP
+118 DVEEYSNFVKRNP

-138 DRITE
+138 ERITT

-149 VNKKV
+149 VNEKV
-154 NEYMS
+154 NEYIS
-159 LGLSKSEAY
+159 KGLSKSEAY

-179 NQERTTGDVLK
+179 NKESTSGDVLK

-198 YLTTPKMFEDYY
+198 YLITPKMYEDYY

-222 LRAGLGTAMNVLEL
+222 VRAGLGTAMNVLEL
-236 HPTNGIGKIG
+236 HPTNGIGKLG
-246 KAAVYVGKPLTE
+246 KAAVYVGKPVTE

-297 VLKQRA
+297 VLKQSA

-310 KAKPVKDLLEG
+310 KAKPVQDLLEG

-329 NKKPLSLQRDNLKK
+329 NKKPLSQQRDNIKK

-348 FDIDMDEIF
+348 FDVDMDKLF
-357 KSYKDVGLNTDDY
+357 NSYKSEGLKTDDY
-370 MDARKRILSKKL
+370 MDARKRLLSSKL
-382 NERIPSDIND
+382 NERIPDIND

-422 QYILGLKFEEP
+422 QYILGLKFNEP
-433 IDSKAF
+433 IDSKSF

-447 VLYNMSKKADK
+447 VLYNMSKNPDK
-458 NAQNVTK
+458 NVTNEIK
-465 DLIDDVADI
+465 DLMDDVANI

-487 TVNTGIPSGLMRGLK
+487 TVKSGMPSGILRGMK
-502 SDRSKEND
+502 SDRSKENE
-510 GDKVENFKSY
+510 GDKVESFKSY

-535 RPKNMSEKDVKE
+535 RPSNMSEEMKKE
-547 IENYLRTQGK
+547 IDQYINER

>member
-1 MIDRLKLFDFID
+1 MLDRIKLFDFID
-13 DNLDKLGDE
+13 DNLDKIGE
-22 IYQNIYSLLSS
+22 EGYQDIAFLINS
-33 DVSDEELMNSIK
+33 DASDEEVMNTIK
-45 NYGVDKLKGFGT
+45 NYGVDKLKGFET

-88 PNESSKRAFGQKV
+88 PNESSKSAFGQKV
-101 IDDSSDRSK
+101 IDDSLDKSK

-118 DVEEYSNFAKRNP
+118 DVEEYSNFVKRNP

-138 DRITE
+138 ERITA

-149 VNKKV
+149 VNEKV
-154 NEYMS
+154 NEYIS
-159 LGLSKSEAY
+159 KGLSKSEAY

-179 NQERTTGDVLK
+179 NKESTSGDVLK

-198 YLTTPKMFEDYY
+198 YLITPKMYEDYY

-222 LRAGLGTAMNVLEL
+222 VRAGLGTAMNVLEL
-236 HPTNGIGKIG
+236 HPTNGIGKLG
-246 KAAVYVGKPLTE
+246 KAAVYVGKPVTE

-297 VLKQRA
+297 VLKQSA

-310 KAKPVKDLLEG
+310 KAKPVQDLLEG

-329 NKKPLSLQRDNLKK
+329 NKKPLSQQRDNIKK

-348 FDIDMDEIF
+348 FDVDMDKLF
-357 KSYKDVGLNTDDY
+357 NSYKGEGLKTDDY
-370 MDARKRILSKKL
+370 MDVRKRLLSSKL
-382 NERIPSDIND
+382 NERIPDIND

-422 QYILGLKFEEP
+422 QYILGLKFNEP
-433 IDSKAF
+433 IDSKSF

-447 VLYNMSKKADK
+447 VLYNMSKNPDK
-458 NAQNVTK
+458 NVTNEIK
-465 DLIDDVADI
+465 DLMDDVANI

-487 TVNTGIPSGLMRGLK
+487 TVKSGMPSGILRGMK
-502 SDRSKEND
+502 SDRSKENE
-510 GDKVENFKSY
+510 GDKVESFKSY

-535 RPKNMSEKDVKE
+535 RPSNMSEEMKKE
-547 IENYLRTQGK
+547 IDQYINER

>member
-1 MIDRLKLFDFID
+1 MLDRIKLFDFID
-13 DNLDKLGDE
+13 DNLDKIGE
-22 IYQNIYSLLSS
+22 EGYQDIAFLINS
-33 DVSDEELMNSIK
+33 DASDEEVMNTIK
-45 NYGVDKLKGFGT
+45 NYGVDKLKGFET

-88 PNESSKRAFGQKV
+88 PNESSKSAFGQKV
-101 IDDSSDRSK
+101 IDDSLDKSK

-118 DVEEYSNFAKRNP
+118 DVEEYSNFVKRNP

-138 DRITE
+138 ERITA

-149 VNKKV
+149 VNEKV
-154 NEYMS
+154 NEYIS
-159 LGLSKSEAY
+159 KGLSKSEAY

-179 NQERTTGDVLK
+179 NKESTSGDVLK

-198 YLTTPKMFEDYY
+198 YLITPKMYEDYY

-222 LRAGLGTAMNVLEL
+222 VRAGLGTAMNVLEL
-236 HPTNGIGKIG
+236 HPTNGIGKLG
-246 KAAVYVGKPLTE
+246 KAAVYVGKPVTE

-297 VLKQRA
+297 VLKQSA

-310 KAKPVKDLLEG
+310 KAKPVQDLLEG

-329 NKKPLSLQRDNLKK
+329 NKKPLSQQRDNIKK

-348 FDIDMDEIF
+348 FDVDMDKLF
-357 KSYKDVGLNTDDY
+357 NTYKGEGLKTDDY
-370 MDARKRILSKKL
+370 MDVRKRLLSSKL
-382 NERIPSDIND
+382 NERIPDIND

-422 QYILGLKFEEP
+422 QYILGLKFNEP
-433 IDSKAF
+433 IDSKSF

-447 VLYNMSKKADK
+447 VLYNMSKNPDK
-458 NAQNVTK
+458 NVTNEIK
-465 DLIDDVADI
+465 DLMDDVANI

-487 TVNTGIPSGLMRGLK
+487 TVKSGMPSGILRGMK
-502 SDRSKEND
+502 SDRSKENE
-510 GDKVENFKSY
+510 GDKVESFKSY

-535 RPKNMSEKDVKE
+535 RPSNMSEEMKKE
-547 IENYLRTQGK
+547 IDQYINER

>member
-1 MIDRLKLFDFID
+1 MLDRIKLFDFID
-13 DNLDKLGDE
+13 DNLDKIGE
-22 IYQNIYSLLSS
+22 EGYQDIAFLINS
-33 DVSDEELMNSIK
+33 DASDEEVMNTIK
-45 NYGVDKLKGFGT
+45 NYGVDKLKGFET

-88 PNESSKRAFGQKV
+88 PNESSKSAFGQKV
-101 IDDSSDRSK
+101 IDDSLDKSK

-118 DVEEYSNFAKRNP
+118 DVEEYSNFVKRNP

-138 DRITE
+138 ERITAK
-143 ELNDYD
+143 LNDYD
-149 VNKKV
+149 VNEKV
-154 NEYMS
+154 NEYIS
-159 LGLSKSEAY
+159 KGLSKSEAY

-179 NQERTTGDVLK
+179 NQESTSGDVLK

-198 YLTTPKMFEDYY
+198 YLITPKMYEDYY

-222 LRAGLGTAMNVLEL
+222 VRAGLGTAMNVLEL
-236 HPTNGIGKIG
+236 HPTNGIGKLG
-246 KAAVYVGKPLTE
+246 KAAVYVGKPVTE

-297 VLKQRA
+297 VLKQSA

-310 KAKPVKDLLEG
+310 KAKPVQDLLEG

-329 NKKPLSLQRDNLKK
+329 NKKPLSQQRDNIKK

-348 FDIDMDEIF
+348 FDVDMDKLF
-357 KSYKDVGLNTDDY
+357 NSYKSEGLKTDDY
-370 MDARKRILSKKL
+370 MDARKRLLSSKL
-382 NERIPSDIND
+382 NERIPDIND

-422 QYILGLKFEEP
+422 QYILGLKFNEP
-433 IDSKAF
+433 IDSKSF

-447 VLYNMSKKADK
+447 VLYNMSKNPDK
-458 NAQNVTK
+458 NVTNEIK
-465 DLIDDVADI
+465 DLMDDVANI

-487 TVNTGIPSGLMRGLK
+487 TVKSGMPSGILRGMK
-502 SDRSKEND
+502 SDRSKENE
-510 GDKVENFKSY
+510 GDKVESFKSY

-535 RPKNMSEKDVKE
+535 RPSNMSEEMKKE
-547 IENYLRTQGK
+547 IDQYINER

>member
-1 MIDRLKLFDFID
+1 MLDRIKLFDFID
-13 DNLDKLGDE
+13 DNLDKIGE
-22 IYQNIYSLLSS
+22 EGYQDIAFLINS
-33 DVSDEELMNSIK
+33 DASDEEVMNTIK
-45 NYGVDKLKGFGT
+45 NYGVDKLKGFET

-88 PNESSKRAFGQKV
+88 PNESSKSAFGQKV
-101 IDDSSDRSK
+101 IDDSLDKSK
-110 ELSEQRKK
+110 ELAEQRKK
-118 DVEEYSNFAKRNP
+118 DVEEYSNFVKRNP

-138 DRITE
+138 ERITAK
-143 ELNDYD
+143 LNDYD
-149 VNKKV
+149 VNEKV
-154 NEYMS
+154 NEYIS
-159 LGLSKSEAY
+159 KGLSKSEAY

-179 NQERTTGDVLK
+179 NKESTSGDVLK

-198 YLTTPKMFEDYY
+198 YLITPKMYEDYY

-222 LRAGLGTAMNVLEL
+222 VRAGLGTAMNVLEL
-236 HPTNGIGKIG
+236 HPTNGIGKLG
-246 KAAVYVGKPLTE
+246 KAAVYVGKPVTE

-297 VLKQRA
+297 VLKQSA

-310 KAKPVKDLLEG
+310 KAKPVQDLLEG

-329 NKKPLSLQRDNLKK
+329 NKKPLSQQRDNIKK

-348 FDIDMDEIF
+348 FDVDMDKLF
-357 KSYKDVGLNTDDY
+357 NSYKSEGLKTDDY
-370 MDARKRILSKKL
+370 MDARKRLLSSKL
-382 NERIPSDIND
+382 NERIPDIND

-422 QYILGLKFEEP
+422 QYILGLKFNEP
-433 IDSKAF
+433 IDSKSF

-447 VLYNMSKKADK
+447 VLYNMSKNPDK
-458 NAQNVTK
+458 NVTNEIK
-465 DLIDDVADI
+465 DLMDDVANI

-487 TVNTGIPSGLMRGLK
+487 TVKSGMPSGILRGMK
-502 SDRSKEND
+502 SDRSKENE
-510 GDKVENFKSY
+510 GDKVESFKSY

-535 RPKNMSEKDVKE
+535 RPSNMSEEMKKE
-547 IENYLRTQGK
+547 IDQYINER

>member
-1 MIDRLKLFDFID
+1 MLDRIKLFDFID
-13 DNLDKLGDE
+13 DNLDKIGE
-22 IYQNIYSLLSS
+22 EGYQDIAFLINS
-33 DVSDEELMNSIK
+33 DASDEEVMNTIK
-45 NYGVDKLKGFGT
+45 NYGVDKLKGFET

-88 PNESSKRAFGQKV
+88 PNESSKSAFGQKV
-101 IDDSSDRSK
+101 IDDSLDKSK

-118 DVEEYSNFAKRNP
+118 DVEEYSNFVKRNP

-138 DRITE
+138 ERITA

-154 NEYMS
+154 NEYIS
-159 LGLSKSEAY
+159 KGLSKSEAY

-179 NQERTTGDVLK
+179 NQESTSGDVLK

-198 YLTTPKMFEDYY
+198 YLITPKMYEDYY

-222 LRAGLGTAMNVLEL
+222 VRAGLGTAMNVLEL
-236 HPTNGIGKIG
+236 HPTNGIGKLG
-246 KAAVYVGKPLTE
+246 KAAVYVGKPVTE

-297 VLKQRA
+297 VLKQSA

-310 KAKPVKDLLEG
+310 KAKPVQDLLEG

-329 NKKPLSLQRDNLKK
+329 NKKPLSQQRDNIKK

-348 FDIDMDEIF
+348 FDVDMDKLF
-357 KSYKDVGLNTDDY
+357 NSYKGEGLKTDDY
-370 MDARKRILSKKL
+370 MDARKRLLSSKL
-382 NERIPSDIND
+382 NERIPDIND

-422 QYILGLKFEEP
+422 QYILGLKFKEP
-433 IDSKAF
+433 IDSKSF

-447 VLYNMSKKADK
+447 VLYNMSKNPDK
-458 NAQNVTK
+458 NVTNEIK
-465 DLIDDVADI
+465 DLMDDVANI

-487 TVNTGIPSGLMRGLK
+487 TVKSGMPSGILRGMK
-502 SDRSKEND
+502 SDRSKENE
-510 GDKVENFKSY
+510 GDKVESFKSY

-535 RPKNMSEKDVKE
+535 RPSNMSEEMKKE
-547 IENYLRTQGK
+547 IDQYINER

>member
-1 MIDRLKLFDFID
+1 MLDRIKLFDFID
-13 DNLDKLGDE
+13 DNLDKIGE
-22 IYQNIYSLLSS
+22 EGYQDIAFLINS
-33 DVSDEELMNSIK
+33 DASDEEVMNTIK
-45 NYGVDKLKGFGT
+45 NYGVDKLKGFET

-88 PNESSKRAFGQKV
+88 PNESSKSAFGQKV
-101 IDDSSDRSK
+101 IDDSADKSK

-118 DVEEYSNFAKRNP
+118 DVEEYSNFVKRNP

-138 DRITE
+138 ERITAK
-143 ELNDYD
+143 LNDYD
-149 VNKKV
+149 VNEKV
-154 NEYMS
+154 NEYIS
-159 LGLSKSEAY
+159 KGLSKSEAY

-179 NQERTTGDVLK
+179 NKESTSGDVLK

-198 YLTTPKMFEDYY
+198 YLITPKMYEDYY

-222 LRAGLGTAMNVLEL
+222 VRAGLGTAMNVLEL
-236 HPTNGIGKIG
+236 HPTNGIGKLG
-246 KAAVYVGKPLTE
+246 KAAVYVGKPVTE

-297 VLKQRA
+297 VLKQSA

-310 KAKPVKDLLEG
+310 KAKPVQDLLEG

-329 NKKPLSLQRDNLKK
+329 NKKPLSQQRDNIKK

-348 FDIDMDEIF
+348 FDVDMDKLF
-357 KSYKDVGLNTDDY
+357 NSYKSEGLKTDDY
-370 MDARKRILSKKL
+370 MDARKRLLSSKL
-382 NERIPSDIND
+382 NERIPDIND

-422 QYILGLKFEEP
+422 QYILGLKFNEP
-433 IDSKAF
+433 IDSKSF

-447 VLYNMSKKADK
+447 VLYNMSKNPDK
-458 NAQNVTK
+458 NVTNEIK
-465 DLIDDVADI
+465 DLMDDVANI

-487 TVNTGIPSGLMRGLK
+487 TVKSGMPSGILRGMK
-502 SDRSKEND
+502 SDRSKENE
-510 GDKVENFKSY
+510 GDKVESFKSY

-535 RPKNMSEKDVKE
+535 RPSNMSEEMKKE
-547 IENYLRTQGK
+547 IDQYINER

>member
-1 MIDRLKLFDFID
+1 MLDRIKLFDFID
-13 DNLDKLGDE
+13 DNLDKIGE
-22 IYQNIYSLLSS
+22 EGYQDIAFLINS
-33 DVSDEELMNSIK
+33 DASDEEVMNTIK
-45 NYGVDKLKGFGT
+45 NYGVDKLKGFET

-88 PNESSKRAFGQKV
+88 PNESSKSAFGQKV
-101 IDDSSDRSK
+101 IDDSADKSK

-118 DVEEYSNFAKRNP
+118 DVEEYSNFVKRNP

-138 DRITE
+138 ERITT

-154 NEYMS
+154 NEYIS
-159 LGLSKSEAY
+159 KGLSKSEAY

-179 NQERTTGDVLK
+179 NKESTSGDVLK

-198 YLTTPKMFEDYY
+198 YLITPKMYEDYY

-222 LRAGLGTAMNVLEL
+222 VRAGLGTAMNVLEL
-236 HPTNGIGKIG
+236 HPTNGIGKLG
-246 KAAVYVGKPLTE
+246 KAAVYVGKPVTE

-297 VLKQRA
+297 VLKQSA

-310 KAKPVKDLLEG
+310 KAKPVQDLLEG

-329 NKKPLSLQRDNLKK
+329 NKKPLSQQRDNIKK

-348 FDIDMDEIF
+348 FDVDMDKLF
-357 KSYKDVGLNTDDY
+357 NSYKSEGLKTDDY
-370 MDARKRILSKKL
+370 MDARKRLLSSKL
-382 NERIPSDIND
+382 NERIPDIND

-422 QYILGLKFEEP
+422 QYILGLKFNEP
-433 IDSKAF
+433 IDSKSF

-447 VLYNMSKKADK
+447 VLYNMSKNPDK
-458 NAQNVTK
+458 NVTNEIK
-465 DLIDDVADI
+465 DLMDDVANI

-487 TVNTGIPSGLMRGLK
+487 TVKSGMPSGILRGMK
-502 SDRSKEND
+502 SDRSKENE
-510 GDKVENFKSY
+510 GDKVESFKSY

-535 RPKNMSEKDVKE
+535 RPSNMSEEMKKE
-547 IENYLRTQGK
+547 IDQYINER

>member
-1 MIDRLKLFDFID
+1 MLDRIKLFDFID
-13 DNLDKLGDE
+13 DNLDKIGE
-22 IYQNIYSLLSS
+22 EGYQDIAFLINS
-33 DVSDEELMNSIK
+33 DASDEEVMNTIK
-45 NYGVDKLKGFGT
+45 NYGVDKLKGFET

-88 PNESSKRAFGQKV
+88 PNESSKSAFGQKV
-101 IDDSSDRSK
+101 IDDSLDKSK

-118 DVEEYSNFAKRNP
+118 DVEEYSNFVKRNP

-138 DRITE
+138 ERITAK
-143 ELNDYD
+143 LNDYD
-149 VNKKV
+149 VNEKV
-154 NEYMS
+154 NEYIS
-159 LGLSKSEAY
+159 KGLSKSEAY

-179 NQERTTGDVLK
+179 NKESTSGDVLK

-198 YLTTPKMFEDYY
+198 YLITPKMYEDYY

-222 LRAGLGTAMNVLEL
+222 VRAGLGTAMNVLEL
-236 HPTNGIGKIG
+236 HPTNGIGKLG
-246 KAAVYVGKPLTE
+246 KAAVYVGKPVTE

-297 VLKQRA
+297 VLKQSA

-310 KAKPVKDLLEG
+310 KAKPVQDLLEG

-329 NKKPLSLQRDNLKK
+329 NKKPLSQQRDNIKK

-348 FDIDMDEIF
+348 FDVDMDKLF
-357 KSYKDVGLNTDDY
+357 NSYKSEGLKTDDY
-370 MDARKRILSKKL
+370 MDARKSLLSSKL

-422 QYILGLKFEEP
+422 QYILGLKFNEP
-433 IDSKAF
+433 IDSKSF

-447 VLYNMSKKADK
+447 VLYNMSKNPDK
-458 NAQNVTK
+458 NVTNEIK
-465 DLIDDVADI
+465 DLMDDVANI

-487 TVNTGIPSGLMRGLK
+487 TVKSGMPSGILRGMK
-502 SDRSKEND
+502 SDRSKENE
-510 GDKVENFKSY
+510 GDKVESFKSY

-535 RPKNMSEKDVKE
+535 RPSNMSEEMKKE
-547 IENYLRTQGK
+547 IDQYINER

>member
-1 MIDRLKLFDFID
+1 MLDRIKLFDFID
-13 DNLDKLGDE
+13 DNLDKIGE
-22 IYQNIYSLLSS
+22 EGYQDIAFLINS
-33 DVSDEELMNSIK
+33 DASDEEVMNTIK
-45 NYGVDKLKGFGT
+45 NYGVDKLKGFET

-88 PNESSKRAFGQKV
+88 PNESSKSAFGQKV
-101 IDDSSDRSK
+101 IDDSLDKSK

-118 DVEEYSNFAKRNP
+118 DVEEYSNFVKRNP

-138 DRITE
+138 ERITAK
-143 ELNDYD
+143 LNDYD
-149 VNKKV
+149 VNEKV
-154 NEYMS
+154 NEYIS
-159 LGLSKSEAY
+159 KGLSKSEAY

-179 NQERTTGDVLK
+179 NKESTSGDVLK

-198 YLTTPKMFEDYY
+198 YLITPKMYEDYY

-222 LRAGLGTAMNVLEL
+222 VRAGLGTAMNVLEL

-246 KAAVYVGKPLTE
+246 KAAVYVGKPVTE

-297 VLKQRA
+297 VLKQSA

-310 KAKPVKDLLEG
+310 KAKPVQDLLEG

-329 NKKPLSLQRDNLKK
+329 NKKPLSQQRDNIKK

-348 FDIDMDEIF
+348 FDVDMDKLF
-357 KSYKDVGLNTDDY
+357 NSYKSEGLKTDDY
-370 MDARKRILSKKL
+370 MDARKRLLSSKL
-382 NERIPSDIND
+382 NERIPDIND

-422 QYILGLKFEEP
+422 QYILGLKFNEP
-433 IDSKAF
+433 IDSKSF

-447 VLYNMSKKADK
+447 VLYNMSKNPDK
-458 NAQNVTK
+458 NVTNEIK
-465 DLIDDVADI
+465 DLMDDVANI

-487 TVNTGIPSGLMRGLK
+487 TVKSGMPSGILRGMK
-502 SDRSKEND
+502 SDRSKENE
-510 GDKVENFKSY
+510 GDKVESFKSY

-535 RPKNMSEKDVKE
+535 RPSNMSEEMKKE
-547 IENYLRTQGK
+547 IDQYINER

>member
-1 MIDRLKLFDFID
+1 MLDRIKLFDFID
-13 DNLDKLGDE
+13 DNLDKIGE
-22 IYQNIYSLLSS
+22 EGYQDIAFLINS
-33 DVSDEELMNSIK
+33 DASDEEVMNTIK
-45 NYGVDKLKGFGT
+45 NYGVDKLKGFET

-88 PNESSKRAFGQKV
+88 PNESSKSAFGQKV
-101 IDDSSDRSK
+101 IDDSLDKSK

-118 DVEEYSNFAKRNP
+118 DVEEYSNFVKRNP

-138 DRITE
+138 ERITT

-154 NEYMS
+154 NEYIS
-159 LGLSKSEAY
+159 KGLSKSEAY

-179 NQERTTGDVLK
+179 NKESTSGDVLK

-198 YLTTPKMFEDYY
+198 YLITPKMYEDYY

-222 LRAGLGTAMNVLEL
+222 VRAGLGTAMNVLEL
-236 HPTNGIGKIG
+236 HPTNGIGKLG
-246 KAAVYVGKPLTE
+246 KAAVYVGKPVTE

-297 VLKQRA
+297 VLKQSA

-310 KAKPVKDLLEG
+310 KAKPVQDLLEG

-329 NKKPLSLQRDNLKK
+329 NKKPLSQQRDNIKK

-348 FDIDMDEIF
+348 FDVDMDKLF
-357 KSYKDVGLNTDDY
+357 NSYKSEGLKTDDY
-370 MDARKRILSKKL
+370 MDARKRLLSSKL
-382 NERIPSDIND
+382 NERIPDIND

-422 QYILGLKFEEP
+422 QYILGLKFKEP
-433 IDSKAF
+433 IDSKSF

-447 VLYNMSKKADK
+447 VLYNMSKNPDK
-458 NAQNVTK
+458 NVTNEIK
-465 DLIDDVADI
+465 DLMDDVANI

-487 TVNTGIPSGLMRGLK
+487 TVKSGMPSGILRGMK
-502 SDRSKEND
+502 SDRSKENE
-510 GDKVENFKSY
+510 GDKVESFKSY

-535 RPKNMSEKDVKE
+535 RPSNMSEEMKKE
-547 IENYLRTQGK
+547 IDQYINER

>member
-1 MIDRLKLFDFID
+1 MLDRIKLFDFID
-13 DNLDKLGDE
+13 DNLDKIGE
-22 IYQNIYSLLSS
+22 EGYQDIAFLINS
-33 DVSDEELMNSIK
+33 DASDEEVMNTIK
-45 NYGVDKLKGFGT
+45 NYGVDKLKGFET

-88 PNESSKRAFGQKV
+88 PNESSKSAFGQKV
-101 IDDSSDRSK
+101 IDDSLDKSK

-118 DVEEYSNFAKRNP
+118 DVEEYSNFVKRNP

-138 DRITE
+138 ERITT

-149 VNKKV
+149 VNEKV
-154 NEYMS
+154 NEYIS
-159 LGLSKSEAY
+159 KGLSKSEAY

-179 NQERTTGDVLK
+179 NKESTSGDVLK

-198 YLTTPKMFEDYY
+198 YLITPKMYEDYY

-222 LRAGLGTAMNVLEL
+222 VRAGLGTAMNVLEL
-236 HPTNGIGKIG
+236 HPTNGIGKLG
-246 KAAVYVGKPLTE
+246 KAAVYVGKPVTE

-297 VLKQRA
+297 VLKQSA

-310 KAKPVKDLLEG
+310 KAKPVQDLLEG

-329 NKKPLSLQRDNLKK
+329 NKKPLSQQRDNIKK

-348 FDIDMDEIF
+348 FDVDMDKLF
-357 KSYKDVGLNTDDY
+357 NSYKGEGLKTDDY
-370 MDARKRILSKKL
+370 MDARKRLLSSKL
-382 NERIPSDIND
+382 NERIPDIND

-422 QYILGLKFEEP
+422 QYILGLKFNEP
-433 IDSKAF
+433 IDSKSF

-447 VLYNMSKKADK
+447 VLYNMSKNPDK
-458 NAQNVTK
+458 NVTNEIK
-465 DLIDDVADI
+465 DLMDDVANI

-487 TVNTGIPSGLMRGLK
+487 TVKSGMPSGILRGMK
-502 SDRSKEND
+502 SDRSKENE
-510 GDKVENFKSY
+510 GDKVESFKSY

-535 RPKNMSEKDVKE
+535 RPSNMSEEMKKE
-547 IENYLRTQGK
+547 IDQYINER

>member
-1 MIDRLKLFDFID
+1 MLDRIKLFDFID
-13 DNLDKLGDE
+13 DNLDKIGE
-22 IYQNIYSLLSS
+22 EGYQDIAFLINS
-33 DVSDEELMNSIK
+33 DASDEEVMNTIK
-45 NYGVDKLKGFGT
+45 NYGVDKLKGFET

-88 PNESSKRAFGQKV
+88 PNESSKSAFGQKV
-101 IDDSSDRSK
+101 IDDSLDKSK

-118 DVEEYSNFAKRNP
+118 DVEEYSNFVKRNP

-138 DRITE
+138 ERITT

-154 NEYMS
+154 NEYIS
-159 LGLSKSEAY
+159 KGLSKSEAY

-179 NQERTTGDVLK
+179 NKESTSGDVLK

-198 YLTTPKMFEDYY
+198 YLITPKMYEDYY

-222 LRAGLGTAMNVLEL
+222 VRAGLGTAMNVLEL
-236 HPTNGIGKIG
+236 HPTNGIGKLG
-246 KAAVYVGKPLTE
+246 KAAVYVGKPVTE

-297 VLKQRA
+297 VLKQSA

-310 KAKPVKDLLEG
+310 KAKPVQDLLEG

-329 NKKPLSLQRDNLKK
+329 NKKPLSQQRDNIKK

-348 FDIDMDEIF
+348 FDVDMDKLF
-357 KSYKDVGLNTDDY
+357 NSYKSEGLKTDDY
-370 MDARKRILSKKL
+370 MDARKKLLSSKL
-382 NERIPSDIND
+382 NERIPDIND

-422 QYILGLKFEEP
+422 QYILGLKFKEP
-433 IDSKAF
+433 IDSKSF

-447 VLYNMSKKADK
+447 VLYNMSKNPDK
-458 NAQNVTK
+458 NVTNEIK
-465 DLIDDVADI
+465 DLMDDVANI

-487 TVNTGIPSGLMRGLK
+487 TVKSGMPSGILRGMK
-502 SDRSKEND
+502 SDRSKENE
-510 GDKVENFKSY
+510 GDKVESFKSY

-535 RPKNMSEKDVKE
+535 RPSNMSEEMKKE
-547 IENYLRTQGK
+547 IDQYINER

>member
-1 MIDRLKLFDFID
+1 MLDRIKLFDFID
-13 DNLDKLGDE
+13 DNLDKIGE
-22 IYQNIYSLLSS
+22 EGYQDIAFLINS
-33 DVSDEELMNSIK
+33 DASDEEVMNTIK
-45 NYGVDKLKGFGT
+45 NYGVDKLKGFET

-88 PNESSKRAFGQKV
+88 PNESSKSAFGQKV
-101 IDDSSDRSK
+101 IDDSLDKSK

-118 DVEEYSNFAKRNP
+118 DVEEYSNFVKRNP

-138 DRITE
+138 ERITA

-149 VNKKV
+149 VNEKV
-154 NEYMS
+154 NEYIS
-159 LGLSKSEAY
+159 KGLSKSEAY

-179 NQERTTGDVLK
+179 NKESTSGDVLK

-198 YLTTPKMFEDYY
+198 YLITPKMYEDYY

-222 LRAGLGTAMNVLEL
+222 VRAGLGTAMNVLEL
-236 HPTNGIGKIG
+236 HPTNGIGKLG
-246 KAAVYVGKPLTE
+246 KAAVYVGKPVTE

-297 VLKQRA
+297 VLKQSA

-310 KAKPVKDLLEG
+310 KAKPVQDLLEG

-329 NKKPLSLQRDNLKK
+329 NKKPLSQQRDNIKK

-348 FDIDMDEIF
+348 FDVDMDKLF
-357 KSYKDVGLNTDDY
+357 NSYKSEGLKTDDY
-370 MDARKRILSKKL
+370 MDARKRLLSSKL
-382 NERIPSDIND
+382 NERIPDIND

-422 QYILGLKFEEP
+422 QYILGLKFNEP
-433 IDSKAF
+433 IDSKSF

-447 VLYNMSKKADK
+447 VLYNMSKNPDK
-458 NAQNVTK
+458 NVTNEIK
-465 DLIDDVADI
+465 DLMDDVANI

-487 TVNTGIPSGLMRGLK
+487 TVKSGMPSGILRGMK
-502 SDRSKEND
+502 SDRSKENE
-510 GDKVENFKSY
+510 GDKVESFKSY

-535 RPKNMSEKDVKE
+535 RPSNMSEEMKKE
-547 IENYLRTQGK
+547 IDQYINER

>member
-1 MIDRLKLFDFID
+1 MLDRIKLFDFID
-13 DNLDKLGDE
+13 DNLDKIGE
-22 IYQNIYSLLSS
+22 EGYQDIAFLINS
-33 DVSDEELMNSIK
+33 DASDEEVMNTIK
-45 NYGVDKLKGFGT
+45 NYGVDKLKGFET

-88 PNESSKRAFGQKV
+88 PNESSKSAFGQKV
-101 IDDSSDRSK
+101 IDDSLDKSK

-118 DVEEYSNFAKRNP
+118 DVEEYSNFVKRNP

-138 DRITE
+138 ERITA

-149 VNKKV
+149 VNEKV
-154 NEYMS
+154 NEYIS
-159 LGLSKSEAY
+159 KGLSKSEAY

-179 NQERTTGDVLK
+179 NKESTSGDVLK

-198 YLTTPKMFEDYY
+198 YLITPKMYEDYY

-222 LRAGLGTAMNVLEL
+222 VRAGLGTAMNVLEL
-236 HPTNGIGKIG
+236 HPTNGIGKLG
-246 KAAVYVGKPLTE
+246 KAAVYVGKPVTE
-258 SVRTNIIDT
+258 SVRTNVIDT

-297 VLKQRA
+297 VLKQSA

-310 KAKPVKDLLEG
+310 KAKPVQDLLEG

-329 NKKPLSLQRDNLKK
+329 NKKPLSQQRDNIKK

-348 FDIDMDEIF
+348 FDVDMDKLF
-357 KSYKDVGLNTDDY
+357 NSYKSEGLKTDDY
-370 MDARKRILSKKL
+370 MDARKRLLSSKL
-382 NERIPSDIND
+382 NERIPDIND

-422 QYILGLKFEEP
+422 QYILGLKFNEP
-433 IDSKAF
+433 IDSKSF

-447 VLYNMSKKADK
+447 VLYNMSKNPDK
-458 NAQNVTK
+458 NVTNEIK
-465 DLIDDVADI
+465 DLMDDVANI

-487 TVNTGIPSGLMRGLK
+487 TVKSGMPSGILRGMK
-502 SDRSKEND
+502 SDRSKENE
-510 GDKVENFKSY
+510 GDKVESFKSY

-535 RPKNMSEKDVKE
+535 RPSNMSEEMKKE
-547 IENYLRTQGK
+547 IDQYINER

>member
-1 MIDRLKLFDFID
+1 MLDRIKLFDFID
-13 DNLDKLGDE
+13 DNLDKIGE
-22 IYQNIYSLLSS
+22 EGYQDIAFLINS
-33 DVSDEELMNSIK
+33 DASDEEVMNTIK
-45 NYGVDKLKGFGT
+45 NYGVDKLKGFET

-88 PNESSKRAFGQKV
+88 PNESSKSAFGQKV
-101 IDDSSDRSK
+101 IDDSLDKSK

-118 DVEEYSNFAKRNP
+118 DVEEYSNFVKRNP

-138 DRITE
+138 ERITAK
-143 ELNDYD
+143 LNDYD

-154 NEYMS
+154 NEYIS
-159 LGLSKSEAY
+159 KGLSKSEAY

-179 NQERTTGDVLK
+179 NKESTSGDVLK

-198 YLTTPKMFEDYY
+198 FLITPKMYEDYY

-222 LRAGLGTAMNVLEL
+222 VRAGLGTAMNVLEL
-236 HPTNGIGKIG
+236 HPTNGIGKLG
-246 KAAVYVGKPLTE
+246 KAAVYVGKPVTE

-297 VLKQRA
+297 VLKQSA

-310 KAKPVKDLLEG
+310 KAKPVQDLLEG

-329 NKKPLSLQRDNLKK
+329 NKKPLSQQRDNIKK

-348 FDIDMDEIF
+348 FDVDMDKLF
-357 KSYKDVGLNTDDY
+357 NSYKSEGLKTDDY
-370 MDARKRILSKKL
+370 MDARKRLLSSKL
-382 NERIPSDIND
+382 NERIPDIND

-422 QYILGLKFEEP
+422 QYILGLKFNEP
-433 IDSKAF
+433 IDSKSF

-447 VLYNMSKKADK
+447 VLYNMSKNPDK
-458 NAQNVTK
+458 NVTNEIK
-465 DLIDDVADI
+465 DLMDDVANI

-487 TVNTGIPSGLMRGLK
+487 TVKSGMPSGILRGMK
-502 SDRSKEND
+502 SDRSKENE
-510 GDKVENFKSY
+510 GDKVESFKSY

-535 RPKNMSEKDVKE
+535 RPSNMSEEMKKE
-547 IENYLRTQGK
+547 IDQYINER